1 MGSFRSLGS
10 ARSGEL
16 SFLRVC
22 IGTSNQWKSDHFG
35 AVARGRQRL
44 AALLQLV
51 GDFIGAAR
59 RFTVSEEY
67 GAWAWSGPIRSR
79 RFWWSRP
86 PALADHDASLRR
98 TLGSNHDHEQVG
110 RPFDTTADGIRAT
123 KVSLIVL
130 GVTAGLRAM
139 IAVVSGSVALMSD
152 TIHNLGDAL
161 TSIPLW
167 IAFALGRRG
176 PTRSY
181 SYGFHRAED
190 LAGLVIVAAIGLSAV
205 LIVIESLGRFVEPRL
220 MGSVPWVIAAG
231 LIGALGSE
239 LVARYRIRVGNR
251 IGSAALV
258 ADGHHA
264 RIDALTS
271 LAVVVAA
278 VGATIGAAWV
288 DQWPDWQW
296 L

>member
-16 SFLRVC
+16 QFL
-22 IGTSNQWKSDHFG
+22 
-35 AVARGRQRL
+35 ARLHRDLQSVEVRSLWSRSPRAPRL

-130 GVTAGLRAM
+130 GVTAGLQAM

-231 LIGALGSE
+231 LIRPWETSWLPIPNQGRQSDRLS
-239 LVARYRIRVGNR
+239 RP
-251 IGSAALV
+251 